1 MNKDPF
7 KNLKVGDT
15 AFVEKHI
22 TKEDVELFAKLSGD
36 YNALHMDE
44 EFAHR
49 TQFSQRVVHG
59 FLHASLLSTL
69 VGMKM
74 PGHGALFLSQEISF
88 TNPVF
93 INDTVKAIGTI
104 ERIFESTR
112 IIEMKTEVLNQDNL
126 PVIQGRARIRVLRLP
141 EWANEHQKKETMFM
155 GKLLEGKVVLVTG
168 ASRGIGKAI
177 AKRLSENGAFVWINY
192 NKSEQT
198 ANQTVEEIRNSGG
211 LCELIK
217 ADVTVQNDIDRM
229 LEKIAERGNLD
240 VLVNNA
246 GPAIKSA
253 SFENISWDNMLIAY
267 EQIVGSVFMVTKTFI
282 GKLKEN
288 KGKIINII
296 TSAALGRTAYNWLPY
311 VTAKSALIGFSKN
324 IAQELGPSGVR
335 VNMVSPSLVD
345 TDLVVGIPEK
355 YRQMMISQTPLRRI
369 ATVDDVAGTVL
380 FLASN
385 LSDFITGDNILVTG
399 GQIMSL

>member
-1 MNKDPF
+1 
-7 KNLKVGDT
+7 
-15 AFVEKHI
+15 
-22 TKEDVELFAKLSGD
+22 
-36 YNALHMDE
+36 
-44 EFAHR
+44 
-49 TQFSQRVVHG
+49 
-59 FLHASLLSTL
+59 
-69 VGMKM
+69 
-74 PGHGALFLSQEISF
+74 
-88 TNPVF
+88 
-93 INDTVKAIGTI
+93 
-104 ERIFESTR
+104 
-112 IIEMKTEVLNQDNL
+112 
-126 PVIQGRARIRVLRLP
+126 
-141 EWANEHQKKETMFM
+141 M

-253 SFENISWDNMLIAY
+253 SFENISWDNMMIAY
-267 EQIVGSVFMVTKTFI
+267 EQIVGSVFRVTKTFI

-324 IAQELGPSGVR
+324 IAGTRPSGFVLIW
-335 VNMVSPSLVD
+335 SL
-345 TDLVVGIPEK
+345 LPG
-355 YRQMMISQTPLRRI
+355 
-369 ATVDDVAGTVL
+369 
-380 FLASN
+380 
-385 LSDFITGDNILVTG
+385 
-399 GQIMSL
+399 